1 MSSGWRIACLRIPR
15 WPIGAVWSAREKR
28 NDGGAP
34 SLTTNGR
41 PPNGNGARPS
51 LLPAWDELTVALADR
66 TRLRAVST
74 AAVRARVRIG
84 MTIPEARARCAT
96 LDVLEWDD
104 TIIAEAI
111 TRVTASLLSASPQ
124 VSPVAGEPGLWWVGA
139 GGFEGLGGE
148 RALAHALHAVA
159 RAWHPR
165 ARVGIA
171 DSCVVARAAT
181 WAATSTERD
190 ATCIVP
196 PGGDA
201 RYLAAAPLAL
211 IPMDEELRETLH
223 SLGIRDGGALAA
235 LSADDVERRWGPDGL
250 AAWRLARAED
260 ARRPV
265 LADAPAPRAVDV
277 ELPAPTTTME
287 PVLFL
292 LRAALDRLTSE
303 LVTDGRAASVVAI
316 TLVLDT
322 ARSALP
328 SGGTAHTVTREVR
341 LPRPVARSELLFE
354 HCRALLERWT
364 LTAPACGLVV
374 AITATAPLSG
384 AQGDLLAHSWRDPAA
399 ADAAFARLRAEL
411 GPGVVVRPIARDEHR
426 LERAGAW
433 IDVELEGA
441 ETPARDDP
449 LVIPLA
455 RPSRTTALRL
465 LETPQ
470 GIDVERAAGI
480 PVAMWWRGHRIP
492 FTRASGPERLSGDW
506 WKDGYSRDYWKCESE
521 LGEMIVFEEG
531 EAWFVHG
538 WED

>member
-1 MSSGWRIACLRIPR
+1 MPESRVLSG
-15 WPIGAVWSAREKR
+15 GA
-28 NDGGAP
+28 AP
-34 SLTTNGR
+34 SLTTNGH
-41 PPNGNGARPS
+41 PPSEDGARLPR
-51 LLPAWDELTVALADR
+51 LPAWDELPVALADR

-84 MTIPEARARCAT
+84 MTIPEARARCAA
-96 LDVLEWDD
+96 LDVLDWDD
-104 TIIAEAI
+104 TILAEAI
-111 TRVTASLLSASPQ
+111 TRVTGALLAASPQ
-124 VSPVAGEPGLWWVGA
+124 VSPAAGEPGLWWVGA
-139 GGFEGLGGE
+139 GGFDGLGGE
-148 RALAHALHAVA
+148 RALARALHGIA

-171 DSCVVARAAT
+171 DSCVAARAAT
-181 WAATSTERD
+181 WAAVAGERRD
-190 ATCIVP
+190 ATCIVS

-223 SLGIRDGGALAA
+223 SLGIRAAGALAA
-235 LSADDVERRWGPDGL
+235 LSADDVERRWGPQGL
-250 AAWRLARAED
+250 DAWRLARAED

-292 LRAALDRLTSE
+292 VRAALDRLTNE
-303 LVTDGRAASVVAI
+303 LVADGRSAAVVAI

-328 SGGTAHTVTREVR
+328 SGGSAHTVTREVR
-341 LPRPVARSELLFE
+341 LPRPVARTELLFE
-354 HCRALLERWT
+354 HCRALLDRWT
-364 LTAPACGLVV
+364 LTAPACGIVV
-374 AITATAPLSG
+374 AITVTAPLSG

-399 ADAAFARLRAEL
+399 AHAAFARLRAEL
-411 GPGVVVRPIARDEHR
+411 GPGVVVRPLARDEHR
-426 LERAGAW
+426 LERAGVW
-433 IDVELEGA
+433 IDTELDD
-441 ETPARDDP
+441 THDPARHDP
-449 LVIPLA
+449 LAITPVREP
-455 RPSRTTALRL
+455 RTTALRL

-470 GIDVERAAGI
+470 GIDVERVAGI

-506 WKDGYSRDYWKCESE
+506 WKDGYDRDYWRCESE
-521 LGEMIVFEEG
+521 MGDMIVFEEG
-531 EAWFVHG
+531 ETWFVQG